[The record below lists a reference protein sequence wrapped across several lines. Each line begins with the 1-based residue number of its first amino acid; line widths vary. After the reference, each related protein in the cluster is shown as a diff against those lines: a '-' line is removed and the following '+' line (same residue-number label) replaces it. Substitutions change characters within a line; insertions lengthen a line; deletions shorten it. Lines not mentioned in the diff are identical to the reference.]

1 MIAQGFDLRKNAY
14 NNRLQPYLAY
24 WGILWTLIFTFFN
37 GYAVFWKFNASEF
50 LIACMFLSTMVSL
63 FMADCRTCLC

>member
-24 WGILWTLIFTFFN
+24 WGVFWTLFFILVN
-37 GYAVFWKFNASEF
+37 GYAVFWHFNASDF
-50 LIACMFLSTMVSL
+50 LIACMYIFKVLSPWLIVVLNL
-63 FMADCRTCLC
+63 F